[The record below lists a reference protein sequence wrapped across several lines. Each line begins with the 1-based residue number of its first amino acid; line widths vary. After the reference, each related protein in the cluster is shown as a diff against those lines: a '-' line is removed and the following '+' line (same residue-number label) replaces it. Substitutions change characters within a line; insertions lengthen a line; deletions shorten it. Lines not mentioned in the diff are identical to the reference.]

1 MDDRKKRIA
10 LSLRIIESKDYY
22 EKRDALSH
30 DWPFILEKLNFIPIY
45 VPNNLLDLKAF
56 LKELKIDGII
66 LSGGDNMGDN
76 SERDHT
82 ENELIDFGLSSQIP
96 IFGVCRGMQVLNK
109 RFGGFHT
116 ESNGKK
122 HLAKNHPVTL
132 IEPFSSLLGNNTIN
146 VNSYHRNTIH
156 ENSLGNDLKPFAKF
170 EDDNSV
176 EGFYHIDLPIMGVMW
191 HPERDPNTKNKLILK
206 KIFQNKKFWMD

>member
-10 LSLRIIESKDYY
+10 LSLRIIESTDYD

-30 DWPFILEKLNFIPIY
+30 DWPFILEKLNFTPIY

-66 LSGGDNMGDN
+66 LSGGDNIGDN

-82 ENELIDFGLSSQIP
+82 EKELIDFGLNSKIP

-116 ESNGKK
+116 ESSEKK
-122 HLAKNHPVTL
+122 HLAKNHSVILNET
-132 IEPFSSLLGNNTIN
+132 FSLLLGNNTFN
-146 VNSYHRNTIH
+146 VNSYHRNIIY
-156 ENSLGNDLKPFAKF
+156 EDSLGKDLKPFAKF
-170 EDDNSV
+170 EDDNSI
-176 EGFYHIDLPIMGVMW
+176 EGFYHIDLPIIGVMW
-191 HPERDPNTKNKLILK
+191 HPERDPNTGNKLILK
-206 KIFQNKKFWMD
+206 KIFQNKKFWTN

>member
-10 LSLRIIESKDYY
+10 LSLRIIESTDYD

-30 DWPFILEKLNFIPIY
+30 DWPFILEKLNFTPIY

-66 LSGGDNMGDN
+66 LSGGDNIGDN

-82 ENELIDFGLSSQIP
+82 EKELIDFGLSSQIP

-116 ESNGKK
+116 ESSEKK
-122 HLAKNHPVTL
+122 HLAKNHSVILNET
-132 IEPFSSLLGNNTIN
+132 FSLLLGNNTFN
-146 VNSYHRNTIH
+146 VNSYHRNIIY
-156 ENSLGNDLKPFAKF
+156 EDSLGKDLKPFAKF
-170 EDDNSV
+170 EDDNSI
-176 EGFYHIDLPIMGVMW
+176 EGFYHIDLPIIGVMW
-191 HPERDPNTKNKLILK
+191 HPERDPNTGNKLILK
-206 KIFQNKKFWMD
+206 KIFQNKKFWTN